1 MLSAKVF
8 RLLTQEYTIILATTQ
23 NHLKIVKEIRA
34 EVFSNKYN
42 LSIETLE
49 ERGYL
54 CNEEDKQ
61 SFIYLLQHI
70 QTKQYV
76 GTVRVFFLNKDTPI
90 KQIPMQKNANVQ
102 NIDHLTQD
110 LPIAEISRLALSN
123 NLIEHKEFSGLRLR
137 SYLSILLMVATRVN
151 FFLYK
156 YKNIFAIMELS
167 LDTMLKRQGVRFKQI
182 GEAVDYYGMR
192 TPFAIKREN
201 LLIDTTDSMGELTE
215 FYLNKLYQN
224 PKEFWEFIDNNP
236 YLSREDIEFDT
247 NGLSNISKI

>member
-1 MLSAKVF
+1 MLPKNVF
-8 RLLTQEYTIILATTQ
+8 SLLTQEYTIVLATT
-23 NHLKIVKEIRA
+23 KSDFEIVKEIRA
-34 EVFSNKYN
+34 EVFSHKYN

-49 ERGYL
+49 DKGYL
-54 CNEEDKQ
+54 FNEEDNQ

-70 QTKQYV
+70 QTQKYV
-76 GTVRVFFLNKDTPI
+76 GTVRVFFLNKSTPI

-102 NIDHLTQD
+102 NIDHLTQE

-137 SYLSILLMVATRVN
+137 AYLSILLMVATRVN
-151 FFLYK
+151 FFLYR

-167 LDTMLKRQGVRFKQI
+167 LDTMLKRQGVKFKQI

-192 TPFAIKREN
+192 TPFAIRREN

-215 FYLNKLYQN
+215 FYLNKLYQDPN
-224 PKEFWEFIDNNP
+224 EFWEFIDNNP
-236 YLSREDIEFDT
+236 YLTREDIEFDT
-247 NGLSNISKI
+247 NDLSKSSKI